1 MTSVHQ
7 CTCPICQDQ
16 ADHPD
21 KVIHHQINLILSRAD
36 EQQRRW
42 YAALEAQRHGHGG
55 IKRVAQITGLSERT
69 IRRGK
74 AELEEQLK
82 DRPTDRVRLPGAGR
96 PCVEKKPDIEPSLTA
111 LVSDE
116 LAGKPTGGPH
126 WIRRSLARLRAALAD
141 AGFALSRETIRRL
154 LKKQKIRPR
163 ANRKRL
169 TAKDHPDRD
178 TQFRYIQ
185 QQRRV
190 FEAAGWPLI
199 SVDTKNKELIGPFKQ
214 AGTTWSAQPTDV
226 YMHDFPSA
234 ATARAVPYGIYDTAR
249 NEGYVQ
255 VGQSADTPEFAVDAI
270 VAWWRDLGQRH
281 YRDAPELL
289 ILADCGGSNGYRSR
303 NWKRQLQVEL
313 VDAYGLSV
321 TVCHYPR
328 GASKWNPIEHRLFSE
343 ITKTWAGTPLDSF
356 EVMLA
361 CLAETTTESGLMVE
375 AYLVERDYAK
385 GIRVSDEEMAALAV
399 EHHATCP
406 QWNYTIRPRQ
416 NGK

>member
-1 MTSVHQ
+1 M
-7 CTCPICQDQ
+7 
-16 ADHPD
+16 
-21 KVIHHQINLILSRAD
+21 
-36 EQQRRW
+36 
-42 YAALEAQRHGHGG
+42 
-55 IKRVAQITGLSERT
+55 
-69 IRRGK
+69 
-74 AELEEQLK
+74 
-82 DRPTDRVRLPGAGR
+82 
-96 PCVEKKPDIEPSLTA
+96 TA
-111 LVSDE
+111 LISEEV
-116 LAGKPTGGPH
+116 AGKPTGGPR

-141 AGFALSRETIRRL
+141 AGVALSRETLRRL

-169 TAKDHPDRD
+169 TPKDHPDRD

-185 QQRRV
+185 QQRRA

-234 ATARAVPYGIYDTAR
+234 ALARAVPYGIYDVAR

-255 VGQSADTPEFAVDAI
+255 VGQSADTPAFAVDVI

-281 YRDAPELL
+281 YQEAPELL

-343 ITKTWAGTPLDSF
+343 ITKTWAGTPLGSF

-361 CLAETTTESGLMVE
+361 CLAETTTETGLVVE
-375 AYLVERDYAK
+375 AHLVERDYAK
-385 GIRVSDEEMAALAV
+385 GIRVSDEEMAALVV
-399 EHHATCP
+399 EHHARCP